1 VKNYVGSVLPVA
13 LLIVIAHPALAYVG
27 PGAGITMLGALW
39 GVISAIVV
47 ALAAVLFWPIRA
59 LVRKRRKGATAP
71 TEPPT
76 QK

>member
-59 LVRKRRKGATAP
+59 LVRKRRKVATAP